1 MGETARPARVLK
13 GLTCASCGG
22 TLDVAEGWTNVT
34 CRYCD
39 TPLAVVGERGVVRL
53 MVLDRVDRE
62 RAGQVVRQWLTT
74 GFRKAPALKREARVE
89 EAFLAWFPFVR
100 LRVDLV
106 GWVLGKNVRRVKRG
120 NRWVT
125 VEEPV
130 ELQVERALERTV
142 PAGEM
147 AEFGV
152 HRVNLAGDELLPLD
166 EELLRKRGM
175 LFRLNRTPE
184 ELARALAEQA
194 VEGTASTVGPRR
206 VTFSW
211 LAAVRRRVSV
221 VHYPLWVIRYAF
233 RGRTYQVVVDAED
246 GTVAYGKAPGNHLY
260 RALSLVGATG
270 AAAFVGTTFLQ
281 NLDVVLRGEGSLAAI
296 GIVGAILLL
305 MVRWGYAQFRHGGV
319 VEEGTGLAEP
329 GGGVLAGKGG
339 EELAR
344 SMLSALEKLQ

>member
-1 MGETARPARVLK
+1 MAATVRSSRVLK

-34 CRYCD
+34 CHYCD

-62 RAGQVVRQWLTT
+62 RAGQVVRRWLTT

-100 LRVDLV
+100 LTVDLV
-106 GWVLGKNVRRVKRG
+106 GWVLGMKSKRVKRG
-120 NRWVT
+120 DRWVT

-130 ELQVERALERTV
+130 ELQVERSLERTV

-152 HRVNLAGDELLPLD
+152 HRVNLTGDELLPLN

-184 ELARALAEQA
+184 ELARALAERV
-194 VEGTASTVGPRR
+194 VEGTASTVRPDR

-211 LAAVRRRVSV
+211 LAAVRRRVTV
-221 VHYPLWVIRYAF
+221 VHYPLWVFRYSF

-270 AAAFVGTTFLQ
+270 AASFIGTTVLQ
-281 NLDVVLRGEGSLAAI
+281 NLDVVLRGEGSLMAL
-296 GIVGAILLL
+296 GVVGVILLV
-305 MVRWGYAQFRHGGV
+305 MIRWGYAQFRHGGV

-329 GGGVLAGKGG
+329 GGGVLEGKGG

-344 SMLSALEKLQ
+344 SMLSALEKLR